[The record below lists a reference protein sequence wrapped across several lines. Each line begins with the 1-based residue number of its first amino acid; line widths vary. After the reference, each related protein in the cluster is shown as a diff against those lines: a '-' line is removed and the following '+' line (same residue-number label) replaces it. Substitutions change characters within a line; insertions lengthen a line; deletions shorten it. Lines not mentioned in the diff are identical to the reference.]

1 MNKVEALQIMQATEA
16 QMTVGDNWREI
27 VDPSFYTKGGWP
39 KDFIAP
45 LLRAH
50 DAEGKSVSGVWHA
63 EFLEALC
70 VAMEIS
76 PSYYADKDGAYSKC
90 KAMAMA
96 IWLAFYEEEEK
107 NGKP

>member
-1 MNKVEALQIMQATEA
+1 M
-16 QMTVGDNWREI
+16 
-27 VDPSFYTKGGWP
+27 
-39 KDFIAP
+39 
-45 LLRAH
+45 
-50 DAEGKSVSGVWHA
+50 WHA

-70 VAMEIS
+70 VSMEIS
-76 PSYYADKDGAYSKC
+76 PSDYADKDGVYSKC